1 MALGF
6 MSRFNNRPSLRL
18 YISFRLAA
26 ALVAAVAEVAPAQQP
41 VPLPPVTVMGA
52 TNGASLTSP
61 PISQAAGKKKE
72 VPGGFTLQGIDSL
85 NQGRASSMDDLFQNA
100 PGLVMLSEN
109 GVEISKVFIRGSGV
123 YSEDEPAG
131 VQYLIDGLTLNQGDG
146 EIILEDFDV
155 GTFKYAEV
163 YRGANALQYGGLGLG
178 GAVNFVPFTGYDA
191 APLAVRLEGGSF
203 GFTRDQI
210 STGGV
215 DGPFDYYVSISARYR
230 DGWRDHSTESTE
242 FLFSDFGYKFSDRL
256 ENRFYVIIDQTDR
269 GLPGA
274 LTQQQMEQNPQQAE
288 PLAISQDWRKDWYYF
303 RLADKLSY
311 QAAGEEASAGVY
323 WWHRNAYEPNLYI
336 ADQQLG
342 GIGTFHSDNLGAL
355 FNSTTRGELL
365 GGENVLTAGFN
376 PTVEEEVDQYYQNLG
391 GQKGSTTGADGE
403 WSLNA
408 VLYAQLQHYLT
419 EKFSLLAGIQAAYAQ
434 RHFSDYFHDSVD
446 GDQSANLVFQGF
458 NPKFGAI
465 YELTDK
471 DQLFANYSRSWQP
484 PSFDDMVEFDT
495 GPDTS
500 QTLTPLRPQSAWT
513 SEVGTRGEGGRFK
526 WELALYYSWV
536 RDELMDVYN
545 PATDIDLGGLNIPD
559 SIHRGIEA
567 GLETRLL
574 DSIIDKKDKTHAG
587 DRLTLRQDFT
597 LTDLRF
603 NDDPDF
609 GNNRIAGVP
618 MEVYQV
624 QLMYESPRGFYAGP
638 NLNWIMNR
646 FPVDNANTLYAS
658 AYALVGFRAGCRLGK
673 GFSVFFDAR
682 NLLDKRYASSV
693 DPISS
698 ASAFEPQVQVFHP
711 GDPRSFYGGVSW
723 IW

>member
-1 MALGF
+1 MSQFGCLRFADLRVCIPLVGALIAAGAEA
-6 MSRFNNRPSLRL
+6 PSEPPP
-18 YISFRLAA
+18 I
-26 ALVAAVAEVAPAQQP
+26 
-41 VPLPPVTVMGA
+41 PLPSVIVTGT
-52 TNGASLTSP
+52 TNKTSLTSP
-61 PISQAAGKKKE
+61 SISQALEKKKE
-72 VPGGFTLQGIDSL
+72 ISGGFTVQGIDSL
-85 NQGRASSMDDLFQNA
+85 NQGRASSLDDLFQNA

-109 GVEISKVFIRGSGV
+109 EVEISKVFIRGSGV
-123 YSEDEPAG
+123 FSEDEPAG

-178 GAVNFVPFTGYDA
+178 GAVNFVPFTGYEA

-215 DGPFDYYVSISARYR
+215 DGPFDYYISISSRYR

-256 ENRFYVIIDQTDR
+256 ENRVYLIVDQTDR
-269 GLPGA
+269 ELPGA
-274 LTQQQMEQNPQQAE
+274 LTQQEMEGTPQQAQ

-311 QAAGEEASAGVY
+311 QSGGEEASAGAY

-336 ADQQLG
+336 PNSFLE
-342 GIGTFHSDNLGAL
+342 GTEAFYSDNFGAL
-355 FNSTTRGELL
+355 LNSTTRCELL
-365 GGENVLTAGFN
+365 GGENVLMAGFN
-376 PTVEEEVDQYYQNLG
+376 PTAEEEVDQFYQNIN
-391 GQKGSTTGADGE
+391 GQKGAITGADGE
-403 WSLNA
+403 WSINA
-408 VLYAQLQHYLT
+408 ILYAQLQHYLT
-419 EKFSLLAGIQAAYAQ
+419 DKFSLIAGFQGIYAQ
-434 RHFSDYFHDSVD
+434 RHYSDYFHNSVD
-446 GDQSANLVFQGF
+446 GDASANLVFQGF
-458 NPKFGAI
+458 NPKFGLI

-471 DQLFANYSRSWQP
+471 DQIFANYSRSWQP

-495 GPDTS
+495 GPNTS
-500 QTLTPLRPQSAWT
+500 QTFTPLRPQNAWT
-513 SEVGTRGEGGRFK
+513 AEIGTRGEGGRFQ

-545 PATDIDLGGLNIPD
+545 PATDIDLGGLNIGH
-559 SIHRGIEA
+559 STHEGIEA
-567 GLETRLL
+567 GLETRLF
-574 DSIIDKKDKTHAG
+574 DSIFAREDETHAE
-587 DRLTLRQDFT
+587 DRLTLRQNFT
-597 LTDLRF
+597 LTDLHF
-603 NDDPDF
+603 DNDPYF

-618 MEVYQV
+618 IDDYQV
-624 QLMYESPRGFYAGP
+624 QLMYESGRGFYAGP
-638 NLNWIMNR
+638 NLNWVVTR
-646 FPVDNANTLYAS
+646 FPVDNANTLYAP
-658 AYALVGFRAGCRLGK
+658 AYALVGFRAGFPLGK

-682 NLLDKRYASSV
+682 NLFDQRYASSV

-711 GDPRSFYGGVSW
+711 GDPRSFYGGLSW
-723 IW
+723 KW